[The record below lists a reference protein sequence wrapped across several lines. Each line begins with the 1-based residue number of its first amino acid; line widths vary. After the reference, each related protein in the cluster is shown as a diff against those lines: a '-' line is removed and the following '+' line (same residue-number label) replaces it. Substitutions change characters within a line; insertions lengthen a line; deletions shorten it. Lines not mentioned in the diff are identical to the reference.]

1 MILKT
6 YTRIFTTSID
16 LTLRT
21 LKAVHGRE
29 PHLDFVFGDWRIVAL
44 GDVLVVG
51 GTEESL
57 APIRGSFGPWI
68 VEDIEGTRSQLL
80 DLGAEIISDLEDV
93 PTGRM
98 MYMRHADGTVVEYVQ
113 WNSELIERLINAPL
127 RRGKLSSQI

>member
-57 APIRGSFGPWI
+57 APIRGSFAPGLSRTSRVREANFW
-68 VEDIEGTRSQLL
+68 T
-80 DLGAEIISDLEDV
+80 LELRLSAIW
-93 PTGRM
+93 RM
-98 MYMRHADGTVVEYVQ
+98 YLPDA
-113 WNSELIERLINAPL
+113 
-127 RRGKLSSQI
+127 